1 MKKIY
6 FFLVAMVVTS
16 LSFGQELL
24 LNGDLEAWDN
34 PTTPSSWTKAE
45 SLNQETIDVNGGAN
59 AAKRDGGTGT
69 KDLAQTVAVIGGDS
83 YTISFWY
90 KASGDGT
97 DARIWSY
104 WKSGGTNLP
113 DNANELRGPNNSYL
127 SNNGTV
133 WTQYTTTLSAPATA
147 DELYFELRSYSSS
160 VVIWDDL
167 SVMHNAVAPPVISIT
182 APTDGS
188 TLISGDVNFAVSVN
202 NFTVDVTTGSGDG
215 HIHWDLDSG
224 AQTGM
229 KYDTTD
235 MLLSGL
241 ADGAH
246 TMVMTLVNNSHTPI
260 VPTTSSTVNFTVVTP
275 TQVADIATLRAGVQG
290 DYYELTGEAL
300 LTFQQSFRG
309 QKFIE
314 DNTGA
319 ILIDDDN
326 GIITTSY
333 NVLDGI
339 TSIKG
344 QLGSF
349 GGMMQFVPAEDPGTA
364 SSTAN
369 TLTPQAV
376 TLAMLFASPED
387 YESELV
393 TVTSVMM
400 SNTVPAT
407 TPNFVDGIVH
417 EMDQSGNKFNFRST
431 FFGVDYIGELVP
443 TIATDVTGIV
453 NERSGSLYYLTARN
467 ADDISQVTLSIAD
480 NVIEK
485 FQMFPN
491 PSNNGFINITTAN
504 NSPKNVQ
511 VFDMLGKKVID
522 REMDTKL
529 NISALQA
536 GIYIVKVTE
545 NNLSATKRL
554 IVK

>member
-16 LSFGQELL
+16 LSFSQGSESFANSNATASYTDNNFVGDNGVTWTYVHSRNA
-24 LNGDLEAWDN
+24 NGDANGSGISLPALMLRRNTE
-34 PTTPSSWTKAE
+34 PSSVT
-45 SLNQETIDVNGGAN
+45 
-59 AAKRDGGTGT
+59 
-69 KDLAQTVAVIGGDS
+69 
-83 YTISFWY
+83 
-90 KASGDGT
+90 
-97 DARIWSY
+97 
-104 WKSGGTNLP
+104 
-113 DNANELRGPNNSYL
+113 
-127 SNNGTV
+127 
-133 WTQYTTTLSAPATA
+133 
-147 DELYFELRSYSSS
+147 SSS
-160 VVIWDDL
+160 VAGGITDFSVKLYKGFTGAGDRQVELFVNGVSKGSSIVFDDNL
-167 SVMHNAVAPPVISIT
+167 EHIFSVTGINVGGNVTIELRNIT
-182 APTDGS
+182 AKQVIVDDITWTAYAGPATPS
-188 TLISGDVNFAVSVN
+188 LTITSPAPSALLPSGDATIQFAVN
-202 NFTVDVTTGSGDG
+202 NFNVATAGLGDG
-215 HIHWDLDSG
+215 HIHYTVDGGGDV
-224 AQTGM
+224 M

-235 MLLSGL
+235 IMLSGL
-241 ADGAH
+241 APG
-246 TMVMTLVNNSHTPI
+246 SHT
-260 VPTTSSTVNFTVVTP
+260 VVMKL
-275 TQVADIATLRAGVQG
+275 VDDSHVDIAPAVSDSVTFDVISYAPASDISILRAGVLN

-300 LTFQQSFRG
+300 LTFQQSYRG

-319 ILIDDDN
+319 ILIDDNN

-333 NVLDGI
+333 NILDGI
-339 TSIKG
+339 TGIKG

-349 GGMMQFVPAEDPGTA
+349 GGMMQFVPMVDSGAAT
-364 SSTAN
+364 STGN

-376 TLAMLFASPED
+376 TLAMLAATPEN

-393 TVTSVMM
+393 TVTTVMM
-400 SNTVPAT
+400 SNTVPAA
-407 TPNFVDGIVH
+407 TPNFADGIVH

-443 TIATDVTGIV
+443 TVATDVTGIV

-491 PSNNGFINITTAN
+491 PSSNGFINITTAN

-511 VFDMLGKKVID
+511 VFDMLGKKIID
-522 REMDTKL
+522 KEVESKL
-529 NISALQA
+529 NISSLQA